1 MNKFSFNF
9 CLHWS
14 GGITEGQAVVG
25 GGGGG
30 VGRESPFAREVR
42 GDKVKK
48 HKLPVLLKLFQSLL
62 TSPEFVQNLKASS
75 SLIMGCPLAK
85 ETALSCIQI
94 RYKRMH
100 RWTKRKTI
108 PTSTLKTDTKLLA
121 INIQYQLIQN
131 SLDWISDFRMTS
143 LTCTCASYVFS

>member
-1 MNKFSFNF
+1 M
-9 CLHWS
+9 
-14 GGITEGQAVVG
+14 

-94 RYKRMH
+94 RYKSR
-100 RWTKRKTI
+100 
-108 PTSTLKTDTKLLA
+108 
-121 INIQYQLIQN
+121 N
-131 SLDWISDFRMTS
+131 
-143 LTCTCASYVFS
+143 ASVNKAKNNPNEHIEK